1 MSGGISLLVVLVDG
15 MRLENAKLTI
25 SILLFDTL
33 FIVITFTTTIPSED
47 RLEDECRREKKKLND
62 LHVVVVCG
70 FGIL

>member
-33 FIVITFTTTIPSED
+33 FIVITFTTTIPSEH